1 MGGGQCGEREKEER
15 ERYDERVPVG
25 REEKHPRT
33 IQTIG
38 ERVGDWI
45 QR

>member
-1 MGGGQCGEREKEER
+1 MRVQGEER
-15 ERYDERVPVG
+15 ERRKRVPVG
-25 REEKHPRT
+25 REEKRPRT